1 MPPVVIAAGITAAGA
16 IGSAVANRSAQKRAT
31 DVGLQANREAMAYQ
45 REQDAKREAAMQAYQ
60 ANREA
65 LLRRYGVDI
74 GQGAP
79 PVAVASVPAGA
90 AGPARPI
97 QSATGRVPGRS
108 LPVGATMDDLIR
120 EPGAWNDWST
130 YGLRRG

>member
-1 MPPVVIAAGITAAGA
+1 MPPVVIAAGIGAAGSL
-16 IGSAVANRSAQKRAT
+16 IGGALQNRAQGRAT
-31 DVGLQANREAMAYQ
+31 EAGLQANREALAYQ

-79 PVAVASVPAGA
+79 PVAAAGA
-90 AGPARPI
+90 AGRPI
-97 QSATGRVPGRS
+97 QSAMGRVPGRS
-108 LPVGATMDDLIR
+108 LPVGATMGDLDR